1 MRINELAKLGFHPS
15 VLRYPYRVKTKNG
28 KVKLVYDPT
37 KGLGKL
43 KEAMIGSRG
52 EANEIFQAIALY
64 LIFKDKTVDAGK
76 IESFV
81 MNTVAP
87 KSPNINIQSRPN
99 EKGDTFRLQLPIPTS
114 LQTTLFD
121 PKNYQAGGLYVGM
134 PSKVEQLTK
143 KEYTKQV
150 AFIHDNNRK
159 DAVDIAVV
167 GGKGG
172 KVDVSGQV
180 TFTDAKGKQKTQP
193 LKNMQISL
201 KIDTDRFDQFSGK
214 KMVESFQRAFGID
227 TVSIANQ
234 AGLTQALT
242 KVNPLMLQI
251 TKSKRKNL
259 SDDQANKVLANI
271 EKVVYGNGDGPM
283 YQFFRTIASSLNK
296 QLAGKQGEKKE
307 RKILADTLG
316 NVISK
321 GIGEVTMINFEKD
334 GYSILDQAAIQNLS
348 NAMKT
353 TDLNVK
359 YEIKGKKK
367 GDKARP
373 YLEFYD
379 TKDNE
384 MFFFVRNAMDKYAT
398 IRNFVQSGK
407 KFNQFKRFVKYDK

>member
-1 MRINELAKLGFHPS
+1 MRLKELAKLGFHPS

-43 KEAMIGSRG
+43 SEAMIGSRG

-159 DAVDIAVV
+159 DAVDIAVH
-167 GGKGG
+167 G
-172 KVDVSGQV
+172 
-180 TFTDAKGKQKTQP
+180 
-193 LKNMQISL
+193 
-201 KIDTDRFDQFSGK
+201 
-214 KMVESFQRAFGID
+214 
-227 TVSIANQ
+227 
-234 AGLTQALT
+234 
-242 KVNPLMLQI
+242 
-251 TKSKRKNL
+251 
-259 SDDQANKVLANI
+259 
-271 EKVVYGNGDGPM
+271 
-283 YQFFRTIASSLNK
+283 
-296 QLAGKQGEKKE
+296 
-307 RKILADTLG
+307 
-316 NVISK
+316 
-321 GIGEVTMINFEKD
+321 
-334 GYSILDQAAIQNLS
+334 
-348 NAMKT
+348 
-353 TDLNVK
+353 
-359 YEIKGKKK
+359 
-367 GDKARP
+367 
-373 YLEFYD
+373 
-379 TKDNE
+379 
-384 MFFFVRNAMDKYAT
+384 
-398 IRNFVQSGK
+398 
-407 KFNQFKRFVKYDK
+407 